1 MKRLFALLAPLL
13 LTGCFL
19 TPGSFTS
26 SLDLRK
32 DGTFTYIYNGEMLM
46 QSPDDVGGKNAPKI
60 WSEANAQCFKDGE
73 PYYNEYGSEGDTTAD
88 AMGSAVDA
96 AASAVPTEADSNK
109 RKCTKAEL
117 ETVRKNWDSEQAT
130 SLARKQK
137 DSEQFAAM
145 FGFNPNDEAQMQ
157 GLATRM
163 MKFDGW
169 KSVTYKG
176 KGVFLVDYSL
186 TSRMGHDFAFPILPD
201 GNIIFPFITV
211 RKRDDGKVFVQAPS
225 FTSGG
230 LAGVADRMKGVG
242 GMAGLGGKAPVGA
255 NPTKG
260 TFTVTTNGEVLTN
273 NSEDGPVADKAG
285 RKIVWQVGAGSDK
298 VPEALVQLAR

>member
-1 MKRLFALLAPLL
+1 
-13 LTGCFL
+13 
-19 TPGSFTS
+19 
-26 SLDLRK
+26 
-32 DGTFTYIYNGEMLM
+32 
-46 QSPDDVGGKNAPKI
+46 
-60 WSEANAQCFKDGE
+60 
-73 PYYNEYGSEGDTTAD
+73 
-88 AMGSAVDA
+88 
-96 AASAVPTEADSNK
+96 
-109 RKCTKAEL
+109 
-117 ETVRKNWDSEQAT
+117 
-130 SLARKQK
+130 
-137 DSEQFAAM
+137 
-145 FGFNPNDEAQMQ
+145 MQ